1 MTPDFVSEGIAIAEE
16 AERERD
22 LLIRLKLAV
31 RNLTDKERR
40 VLWMYI
46 CQDQERVH
54 VARELCI
61 QPVTVSNTKRRGL
74 VKLRAALTRQNA
86 T

>member
-1 MTPDFVSEGIAIAEE
+1 MTPDFVTEGMEIAEE
-16 AERERD
+16 ADRERD
-22 LLIRLKLAV
+22 LLIRLNMV
-31 RNLTDKERR
+31 VQNLTDKEQR

-46 CQDQERVH
+46 CQNQKRVR

-74 VKLRAALTRQNA
+74 VKLRAALIRQNA